1 VCWEA
6 GRKPGGL
13 GLGFEIKAGLFEK
26 RTVFFWHPL
35 DIFLKVCGA
44 VPLEI

>member
-26 RTVFFWHPL
+26 RLYFSGILWTYF
-35 DIFLKVCGA
+35 
-44 VPLEI
+44 